1 MAEENGVIPTSRLAR
16 WLLLALLLGGG
27 VALYFRD
34 GLHLPAFGSVEPP
47 AESDTAR

>member
-1 MAEENGVIPTSRLAR
+1 MPEENGVIPTSRLAR
-16 WLLLALLLGGG
+16 WMMLALLLGGG
-27 VALYFRD
+27 IAFYFRD